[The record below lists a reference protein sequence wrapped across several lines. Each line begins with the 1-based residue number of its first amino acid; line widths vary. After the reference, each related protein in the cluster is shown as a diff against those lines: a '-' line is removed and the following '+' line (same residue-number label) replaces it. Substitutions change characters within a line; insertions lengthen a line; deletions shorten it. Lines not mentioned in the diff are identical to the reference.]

1 MPATACE
8 VKVLAHTTVAPNI
21 RLLAVA
27 WPRADKAPH
36 AGQFFMLRCWPD
48 TAAPLLSRPISV
60 HSWDAATG
68 TLEFLYEVRGQGT
81 RLLAALLPGDTLLL
95 IGPSGN
101 GFDAA
106 AAASAGKVAVVG
118 GGIGTAPLYQLVKEL
133 AAAGK
138 KPDLYTGFRDEP
150 YGLERFTPLCGR
162 VHVATDSGKVGYHGL
177 VTGILHPE
185 EYDLVLCCGPE
196 PMMKAVA
203 AKCGAAGVKCLVS
216 LEKKM
221 ACGVGACLG
230 CTCHTTEGA
239 KSVCKHGPVFDS
251 KEVFGQ

>member
-1 MPATACE
+1 MC
-8 VKVLAHTTVAPNI
+8 I
-21 RLLAVA
+21 R
-27 WPRADKAPH
+27 D
-36 AGQFFMLRCWPD
+36 
-48 TAAPLLSRPISV
+48 S
-60 HSWDAATG
+60 
-68 TLEFLYEVRGQGT
+68 
-81 RLLAALLPGDTLLL
+81 
-95 IGPSGN
+95 PSGN

>member
-8 VKVLAHTTVAPNI
+8 VRVLAHSAAAPGI
-21 RLLAVA
+21 RLLTVA

-60 HSWDAATG
+60 HRWDESTG
-68 TLEFLYEVRGQGT
+68 ALEFLYEVRGQGT
-81 RLLAALLPGDTLLL
+81 RLLSALEPGDLLL
-95 IGPSGN
+95 LTGPSGN

-106 AAASAGKVAVVG
+106 AAAAAGKVAVVG
-118 GGIGTAPLYQLVKEL
+118 GGIGTAPLYQLVREL
-133 AAAGK
+133 AAAGCR
-138 KPDLYTGFRDEP
+138 PDLYAGFRDEP
-150 YGLERFTPLCGR
+150 YGLEKFSPLCRR
-162 VHVATDSGKVGYHGL
+162 VHLATDSGRAGYHGL
-177 VTGILHPE
+177 VTGIFHPE

-203 AKCGAAGVKCLVS
+203 AQCEAAGVKCLVS

-230 CTCHTTEGA
+230 CTCHTTGGA
-239 KSVCKHGPVFDS
+239 KSVCRHGPVFDA
-251 KEVFGQ
+251 KEVFGR

>member
-8 VKVLAHTTVAPNI
+8 VKVLAHTVVAPNI

-95 IGPSGN
+95 TGPSGN

-118 GGIGTAPLYQLVKEL
+118 GGIGTAPLYQLV
-133 AAAGK
+133 
-138 KPDLYTGFRDEP
+138 
-150 YGLERFTPLCGR
+150 
-162 VHVATDSGKVGYHGL
+162 
-177 VTGILHPE
+177 
-185 EYDLVLCCGPE
+185 
-196 PMMKAVA
+196 
-203 AKCGAAGVKCLVS
+203 
-216 LEKKM
+216 
-221 ACGVGACLG
+221 
-230 CTCHTTEGA
+230 
-239 KSVCKHGPVFDS
+239 
-251 KEVFGQ
+251 